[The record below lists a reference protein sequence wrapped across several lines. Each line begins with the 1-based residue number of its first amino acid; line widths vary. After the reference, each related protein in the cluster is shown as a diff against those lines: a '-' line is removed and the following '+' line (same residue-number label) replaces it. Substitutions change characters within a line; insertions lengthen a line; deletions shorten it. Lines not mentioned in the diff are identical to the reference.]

1 MENVVLA
8 NPWFPLQAYIFRP
21 KGRGITP
28 KLLLMRSIAC
38 RTPVIASK
46 FSSFSFVKD
55 YQLGFL
61 VNHSCEISSAIQE
74 IIDNKKAYSK
84 RCLDFV
90 QTEVSFD
97 KY

>member
-1 MENVVLA
+1 
-8 NPWFPLQAYIFRP
+8 
-21 KGRGITP
+21 
-28 KLLLMRSIAC
+28 MRSIAC

-97 KY
+97 KYWQIFCDQLKEEINIDLRKLV